1 MNSEHQVSWHRH
13 IVFDPMNAH
22 SQADDPALTYV
33 MQFNADERKVSAL
46 SILAHTLEMSLG
58 ELLGKELA
66 TVDQRPDPAP
76 KLRQHQPRA
85 QQRFVMQAINTALDQ
100 QGR

>member
-33 MQFNADERKVSAL
+33 MQFNADEREWQENRLQAL
-46 SILAHTLEMSLG
+46 ALGMSS
-58 ELLGKELA
+58 
-66 TVDQRPDPAP
+66 DQKRSRRMRGV
-76 KLRQHQPRA
+76 K
-85 QQRFVMQAINTALDQ
+85 QARR
-100 QGR
+100 GG